1 MTLAE
6 YLTKW
11 YDTHCTPR
19 LSSNTLRGYRINIE
33 NHIRNPAE
41 GVSRPTVRKYQ
52 NNIYDANMLKILL
65 EAANGTDLYIPVTL
79 GASLGL
85 RRGEV
90 LGLQW
95 KNINLNTRRV
105 EIRQ

>member
-1 MTLAE
+1 M
-6 YLTKW
+6 
-11 YDTHCTPR
+11 
-19 LSSNTLRGYRINIE
+19 
-33 NHIRNPAE
+33 
-41 GVSRPTVRKYQ
+41 RKYQ